1 MGVVDRITAR
11 ADRLTPAERRVAA
24 MLADEPQTV
33 AFGTV
38 ATVARKAGTS
48 GPSVVRLAVK
58 LGYRG
63 FVDLQSDVQ
72 QELARQLGPARE
84 RIRQPPPSDLI
95 GRAFAAETANV
106 SQTLSAVNQDA
117 FRSAVAKLSDRR
129 RQVFVLPGEMTMPAG
144 QVVAAHL
151 AQLRDGVTLLT
162 GSEVAASKRLAT
174 LTAGDVVV
182 VIDIRRYERWVLTV
196 LRRACQQGASVV
208 AITDSPL
215 SPLGTLAAE
224 TFLMAAEGVG
234 PFDSLVGVI
243 ALANA
248 LVAGVAARLRQSAT
262 SRLDAIEAAWAA
274 TNALVAE
281 PAGLAPVVAG
291 ASTELESLQGTDETE
306 EDEGVVAT
314 EEDEGVVATEAGDRP
329 EADLSDADRP
339 EADLPGAGT
348 G

>member
-11 ADRLTPAERRVAA
+11 ADRLTPAERKVAA
-24 MLADEPQTV
+24 ILAGEPQSV

-38 ATVARKAGTS
+38 ATVADKAGTS

-58 LGYRG
+58 LGYGG

-84 RIRQPPPSDLI
+84 RIRQRPPSDLI
-95 GRAFAAETANV
+95 GRALASETANV
-106 SQTLSAVNQDA
+106 SQTLSAVNQDT
-117 FRSAVAKLSDRR
+117 FRTAVAKLSDRH

-144 QVVAAHL
+144 HVLAAHL

-174 LTAGDVVV
+174 LDGGDVVV
-182 VIDIRRYERWVLTV
+182 VIDMRRYERWVLTV
-196 LRRACQQGASVV
+196 LRRACQQGASVI

-248 LVAGVAARLRQSAT
+248 LVGGVAARLRQSAT
-262 SRLDAIEAAWAA
+262 SRLDAIEAAWTA
-274 TNALVAE
+274 TNALVAGPAE
-281 PAGLAPVVAG
+281 PVGLAPLVQGAAAQAESADGDDLAERVEQVEKSEDGGMAG
-291 ASTELESLQGTDETE
+291 EAERFRIDTS
-306 EDEGVVAT
+306 GVDV
-314 EEDEGVVATEAGDRP
+314 
-329 EADLSDADRP
+329 
-339 EADLPGAGT
+339 PGAGAV
-348 G
+348 